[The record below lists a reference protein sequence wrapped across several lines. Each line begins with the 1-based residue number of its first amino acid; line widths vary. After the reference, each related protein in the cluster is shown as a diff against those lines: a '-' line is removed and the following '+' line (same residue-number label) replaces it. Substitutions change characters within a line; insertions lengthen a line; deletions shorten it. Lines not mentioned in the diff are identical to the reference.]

1 MLCRQLSYTRCPTGA
16 DSIGPSNAVS
26 LCSTVRSLVEFWYIV
41 MQVAVRPTLAPLTVD
56 AIPENL
62 APHVSLSS
70 SLTGK
75 SWDAIREHTFNK
87 ANHR

>member
-1 MLCRQLSYTRCPTGA
+1 MRPALA
-16 DSIGPSNAVS
+16 SNAV
-26 LCSTVRSLVEFWYIV
+26 CFHSTDQSVDEFWYIV
-41 MQVAVRPTLAPLTVD
+41 TQVAVRPTLAPLTVD

-62 APHVSLSS
+62 APHVNLSS

-75 SWDAIREHTFNK
+75 DWDAIREHTFNK

>member
-1 MLCRQLSYTRCPTGA
+1 MRPALA
-16 DSIGPSNAVS
+16 SNAV
-26 LCSTVRSLVEFWYIV
+26 CFHSTDQSVDEFWYIV
-41 MQVAVRPTLAPLTVD
+41 TQVAVRPTLAPLTVD

-62 APHVSLSS
+62 APHVNLSS

-75 SWDAIREHTFNK
+75 DWDAIREHTFNT